1 MNSLVLM
8 SYRQPVEGSKFRWG
22 VKLSNRNTKK
32 DPLSETTLKSY
43 YRKYDPMFVR
53 TQNIETVK
61 TPKGVK
67 AFYKERTRWRISIPF
82 IGSLVSP
89 FLKSK

>member
-1 MNSLVLM
+1 MSSLVLM

-32 DPLSETTLKSY
+32 DPLSETTLNSH

-67 AFYKERTRWRISIPF
+67 AFYKERTRWRVSIPLV
-82 IGSLVSP
+82 GSLVKP
-89 FLKSK
+89 FLTK

>member
-1 MNSLVLM
+1 MSSLVLM

-67 AFYKERTRWRISIPF
+67 AFYKERTRWRVSIPLV
-82 IGSLVSP
+82 GSLVKP
-89 FLKSK
+89 FLTK